1 MNTSAIV
8 KRFLFVLFIGI
19 LSVNYVFSM
28 AAPAGAESSAGS
40 SLISFLPLLP
50 IIAII
55 FLRKKLLV
63 LSILLIILCLL
74 VFFLVLNMRDSEL
87 FVGFLFQYIF
97 VIPYAIV
104 SLWQSI
110 KRKNNGL
117 IIMTSI
123 GFALYIAGLFTA
135 IDGLTSY
142 DAGLV
147 LGYGVYFLS
156 FLFSLALAIVWIV
169 LSVGF
174 LKKKPKE
181 QVEVVETNS

>member
-1 MNTSAIV
+1 MNKNAIM
-8 KRFLFVLFIGI
+8 KRFLFVLFFGL
-19 LSVNYVFSM
+19 LSVHYVFSM
-28 AAPAGAESSAGS
+28 ASAPSAEGSANPI
-40 SLISFLPLLP
+40 ISFLPLLV

-55 FLRKKLLV
+55 FLRKKLLI
-63 LSILLIILCLL
+63 LSILIIILCLL
-74 VFFLVLNMRDSEL
+74 VFCLVLNLRDSEL

-135 IDGLTSY
+135 IADLTSY
-142 DAGLV
+142 NAGLL

-169 LSVGF
+169 LSVTF
-174 LKKKPKE
+174 LKKIPKPE
-181 QVEVVETNS
+181 ETETNS

>member
-1 MNTSAIV
+1 MKA
-8 KRFLFVLFIGI
+8 KRFLFVLFFGL
-19 LSVNYVFSM
+19 LSVYYVFSM
-28 AAPAGAESSAGS
+28 AAPAGAEGPG
-40 SLISFLPLLP
+40 ISPVPFLLLLL

-74 VFFLVLNMRDSEL
+74 VFFLVLNLRDSEL
-87 FVGFLFQYIF
+87 FAGFLLQYIF

-123 GFALYIAGLFTA
+123 GFALYICGLFTA
-135 IDGLTSY
+135 IQGLTSY
-142 DAGLV
+142 DAGLL
-147 LGYGVYFLS
+147 LGYGVYILS
-156 FLFSLALAIVWIV
+156 FLFSLSLAIVWIV
-169 LSVGF
+169 LSVMF